1 MKLWLICYDISD
13 DKRRYHV
20 RRLLEGYGE
29 RVQLSAFECRLT
41 SSHFTALRH
50 ALGRI
55 VASDDTVHYYSV
67 CKWCTEKR
75 HVQGSAELT
84 HPQAYYLT

>member
-20 RRLLEGYGE
+20 SRLLEGYGE

-41 SSHFTALRH
+41 PSHFTALRN
-50 ALGRI
+50 ALRRI
-55 VASDDTVHYYSV
+55 VGSDDIVHYYSV
-67 CKWCTEKR
+67 CKWCAEKR

-84 HPQAYYLT
+84 HSQAYYLT